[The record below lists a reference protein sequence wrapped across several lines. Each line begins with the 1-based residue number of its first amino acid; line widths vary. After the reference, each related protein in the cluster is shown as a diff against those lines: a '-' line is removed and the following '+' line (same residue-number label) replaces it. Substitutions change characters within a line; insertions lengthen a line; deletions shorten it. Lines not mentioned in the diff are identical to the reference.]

1 MKLSPLFLVVF
12 LSLSACG
19 KSDAP
24 PAPKTDAV
32 QDSHPVKNVES
43 LPSGNIREGARTMNR
58 AADLGKTLEQQKQ
71 DRDKE
76 SESQNK

>member
-12 LSLSACG
+12 LSLGACG

-24 PAPKTDAV
+24 PAAKTDAV

-58 AADLGKTLEQQKQ
+58 AADLGKALEQQKQ
-71 DRDKE
+71 DREKE